1 MFKSIMVKQIHF
13 IVIIFI
19 LTSCSFL
26 KNNIE
31 LNNFVLINS
40 VPVNAEV
47 FSDTGVLIGVT
58 PLKLD
63 IDKLNLYQKDSVL
76 SLSLRK
82 LNYQDKQVIFKN
94 LGVSEINVKLSQVTE
109 PMAKVLIAGPLSL
122 YINSILKKT
131 IKIQDGIIT
140 KNIIESKTSLE
151 TLINDYPNVASLYV
165 LLAAIEIQNKNYSVA
180 KVTLEK
186 SIMLDG
192 SDELARSYLN
202 FVNKRLNNEQ

>member
-109 PMAKVLIAGPLSL
+109 PMAKVLIAGPLSI